1 MKVGEPVSWE
11 VAEHRR
17 RVTCAVERA
26 LRERAQRE
34 HALRMR
40 RGKVLTHKI
49 SLLKLFEV
57 ASKNVA
63 AVEVDHM
70 DVDHARPLPANFHV
84 NGCVPARAFAEALL
98 LDAEARRRREH
109 FHRLFD
115 RTFFLKFLAVV
126 RAAALGGFDA
136 GGTGGG
142 LRAALSA
149 VQLGVGFSSNDE
161 GDGPQSAL
169 SVLAPLAFALAAV
182 VVLQEKSRRRAK
194 ARGAKAKKRAAKAEE
209 RLAEAEAVARECPL
223 AAMACSPAAGPL
235 SAVLDEVLG
244 VSCTLRGA
252 SIQYGGTAADMDNL
266 LARHPTRCFLF
277 SATPMSTPSARGSP
291 SASLPGG
298 GLAPVPPTAIATILG
313 SHTPRGGA
321 GGVLELAFLNGCKSK
336 KLGMKALLAGVDYV
350 PAGPRWPSPRRRFL
364 CHRFFEG
371 VERGYRT
378 SAFAYALAML
388 IAEPEPSATPAPCG
402 AAVGGARPGAAA
414 AAMDAPLTYLPA
426 GIPVLL
432 TPADRRDA
440 ARTLLAAA
448 MWPRVALAAWARRA
462 KQRVRNAHLVR
473 AQLAGMLVDNLNQDL
488 VRDIF
493 HLAGGPRVGLP

>member
-1 MKVGEPVSWE
+1 MLRKVGGSKICIVFDCDRAQISEILPRCDLSAPLRPGETWCGHQLTGLARGAVEAHGPGPLLPQDRLLVKVGEPVSWE

-70 DVDHARPLPANFHV
+70 DVDHARPLPASFHV
-84 NGCVPARAFAEALL
+84 NGCVPPRAFAEALL
-98 LDAEARRRREH
+98 LDAEARRRREL

-115 RTFFLKFLAVV
+115 RTFFLKFLSVV

-194 ARGAKAKKRAAKAEE
+194 ARGANAKKRAAKAEE
-209 RLAEAEAVARECPL
+209 RLAEAEAWPQCPL
-223 AAMACSPAAGPL
+223 AAMACSPAAGRSVPSTKCL
-235 SAVLDEVLG
+235 ASRAPPRRLDP
-244 VSCTLRGA
+244 
-252 SIQYGGTAADMDNL
+252 YGGTAADMD
-266 LARHPTRCFLF
+266 ASSRGIRRCFLF
-277 SATPMSTPSARGSP
+277 SGHAVSTSSGAAT
-291 SASLPGG
+291 SASPCR
-298 GLAPVPPTAIATILG
+298 AAASRRSRPPPCRSSAAT
-313 SHTPRGGA
+313 RRGA
-321 GGVLELAFLNGCKSK
+321 GRAASSSLPSSTA
-336 KLGMKALLAGVDYV
+336 A
-350 PAGPRWPSPRRRFL
+350 SPRSS
-364 CHRFFEG
+364 G
-371 VERGYRT
+371 
-378 SAFAYALAML
+378 
-388 IAEPEPSATPAPCG
+388 
-402 AAVGGARPGAAA
+402 
-414 AAMDAPLTYLPA
+414 
-426 GIPVLL
+426 
-432 TPADRRDA
+432 
-440 ARTLLAAA
+440 
-448 MWPRVALAAWARRA
+448 
-462 KQRVRNAHLVR
+462 
-473 AQLAGMLVDNLNQDL
+473 
-488 VRDIF
+488 
-493 HLAGGPRVGLP
+493 